1 MRIEPR
7 AQLGDPERGF
17 DDYVLDPP
25 ADAAEAPVAF
35 STLLEEAPKDESIDE
50 KTGEPKHPAVIWAST
65 ALFVVASI
73 FAFGCYWF
81 YWWRAIHMG
90 TFAHSANL
98 IAWLDPRPGSAGSI
112 VAVCILA
119 AVGCLVSAAPAVTGY
134 NAWRG
139 NRWCRCAGV
148 VAVGI
153 TVLCIL
159 FFPLAMVA
167 TALTAIAAGLLWLP
181 AAGKYFDA
189 WDEFNDPAAEPIEL
203 PENVAYGRIKNIL
216 F

>member
-17 DDYVLDPP
+17 DDYVLDAP

-35 STLLEEAPKDESIDE
+35 SMQQEETPKDESIDE

-119 AVGCLVSAAPAVTGY
+119 AVG
-134 NAWRG
+134 
-139 NRWCRCAGV
+139 RC
-148 VAVGI
+148 
-153 TVLCIL
+153 
-159 FFPLAMVA
+159 
-167 TALTAIAAGLLWLP
+167 WLP
-181 AAGKYFDA
+181 GFRGASRRGLQRLARQQVVPLGGRRSRWHHGAVHIVFPARNGGDRAHRDSRGAIVAACCGQVFRR
-189 WDEFNDPAAEPIEL
+189 L
-203 PENVAYGRIKNIL
+203 GRIQRSRSRTD
-216 F
+216 